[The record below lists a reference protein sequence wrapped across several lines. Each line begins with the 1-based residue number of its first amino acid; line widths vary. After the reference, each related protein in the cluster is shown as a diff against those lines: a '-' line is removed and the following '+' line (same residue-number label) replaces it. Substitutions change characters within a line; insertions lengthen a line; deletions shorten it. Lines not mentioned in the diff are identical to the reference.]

1 MRLSAFNQNS
11 LYGFKVLTEFEYLQ
25 FTCTTSCKAKVRP
38 NEGEIIKPNGAGSKI
53 IVQWKWETG
62 MRFAGAIHHSKGIGY
77 IKNNRKSS
85 SCVVTFAL
93 RFFFFHLTTQTV
105 GETRKIENR
114 TCFNKRHKSS
124 VVADTVFLQLNN
136 DCQTRLIRNLKE
148 RLLC

>member
-1 MRLSAFNQNS
+1 MRSSAFNQNS

-93 RFFFFHLTTQTV
+93 RFFFSILRRKLLVKRVKLKTEPVSTNVINLALSLTLFS
-105 GETRKIENR
+105 
-114 TCFNKRHKSS
+114 CS
-124 VVADTVFLQLNN
+124 
-136 DCQTRLIRNLKE
+136 
-148 RLLC
+148 

>member
-85 SCVVTFAL
+85 SYVVTFAL
-93 RFFFFHLTTQTV
+93 RFFFPILRRKLLMKRVKLKTEPVSTNVINLALSLTLFSGT
-105 GETRKIENR
+105 
-114 TCFNKRHKSS
+114 
-124 VVADTVFLQLNN
+124 
-136 DCQTRLIRNLKE
+136 
-148 RLLC
+148 